1 MPIERWKA
9 IKGAFFAVL
18 TVAFAT
24 FVIRMEADPTAV
36 FFGAG
41 VLLLVYFG
49 VELKE
54 VELARG
60 VTITFRNGRRTSG
73 DGRDDDGGG

>member
-18 TVAFAT
+18 TVAFAA

-36 FFGAG
+36 FFGAAT
-41 VLLLVYFG
+41 LLLVYFG

-60 VTITFRNGRRTSG
+60 VTITFL
-73 DGRDDDGGG
+73 DGEERDDDGGE

>member
-1 MPIERWKA
+1 MAIERWKA
-9 IKGAFFAVL
+9 VKGAFFAVL
-18 TVAFAT
+18 TVGFAG

-54 VELARG
+54 VELARA
-60 VTITFRNGRRTSG
+60 VTIRFRDGERSSGEGRE
-73 DGRDDDGGG
+73 DDGGG